1 MFRDDNL
8 AVRVVAVACGSE
20 VARKLGPRQHA
31 NPQVFKCRNTKV
43 TFDSKDWIRRFG
55 ATLEGVVDSA
65 EDIGGVPFR
74 SHSSIPIDDYQEGLR
89 RRFRELAALANEH
102 PYAAKLFDETR
113 IWRDDVPDELQA
125 LLLEHPVLAQVW
137 SAGPQDGLQLGNVT
151 GPEHADLKG
160 IASHLAKL
168 SARVGG
174 EYAATR
180 LHRFL
185 VAGQDKRLHAHEIMI
200 LHGLKIDEPIS
211 LGRGAYLADYSSVR
225 RRFGLD
231 EDPEPWLKHRRP
243 GLDTHPGRLA
253 DESSRCVLVRK
264 IDWGPAV
271 APRQHP
277 ADGNDQFSIL
287 RYRFPDDHVVDSF
300 VAMIEGRDML
310 LDLLSI
316 AVESRL
322 VSHKTVLALP
332 SWMEQISPSLGTG
345 HSTPKGH
352 RPFDVWPDDRTVSSQ
367 DVETFAAAGR
377 GWLQF
382 FANAPPNIRL
392 AVDRLVSSYGP
403 AATQFGFTQP
413 IIDVSIALE
422 AMYGPFANKSI
433 TRKLR
438 QRAGWLLGGPNTRR
452 RAKIEREMCLFYKM
466 RSKIVHGTE
475 AVPYHERKLKVYLH
489 KGRTLARETLLTML
503 NNGPIAATDK
513 GWNDLASGNVK
524 KGIKRL

>member
-1 MFRDDNL
+1 M
-8 AVRVVAVACGSE
+8 V
-20 VARKLGPRQHA
+20 
-31 NPQVFKCRNTKV
+31 
-43 TFDSKDWIRRFG
+43 FDSKDWIRRFG
-55 ATLEGVVDSA
+55 AVLEGVVDSA
-65 EDIGGVPFR
+65 EDIRGVPFEL
-74 SHSSIPIDDYQEGLR
+74 HSPNVMPIDDYQEGLR

-113 IWRDDVPDELQA
+113 IRRDDVPDGLQA

-137 SAGPQDGLQLGNVT
+137 TAGPQDGLQLGNVT
-151 GPEHADLKG
+151 GPEHADPKG
-160 IASHLAKL
+160 IISHLAKL

-174 EYAATR
+174 DYAATR

-185 VAGQDKRLHAHEIMI
+185 VAGQDTRLPAHEIMI
-200 LHGLKIDEPIS
+200 LHGLKVDEPIS

-231 EDPEPWLKHRRP
+231 EDPESWLKRRRP

-264 IDWGPAV
+264 INWGPAV
-271 APRQHP
+271 APCRHP
-277 ADGNDQFSIL
+277 ADGNDQFSRL

-332 SWMEQISPSLGTG
+332 SWMEQINPGLRTG
-345 HSTPKGH
+345 HSTLKGH
-352 RPFDVWPDDRTVSSQ
+352 RPFDVWPDDRTISGE

-382 FANAPPNIRL
+382 FENTPPNIRL

-403 AATQFGFTQP
+403 AATQFGFTEP
-413 IIDVSIALE
+413 IIDASIALE
-422 AMYGPFANKSI
+422 AMYGPFADGGI
-433 TRKLR
+433 TKKLSE
-438 QRAGWLLGGPNTRR
+438 RAGWLLEGPNTRR
-452 RAKIEREMCLFYKM
+452 RAEVEREMRCFYGV
-466 RSKIVHGTE
+466 RSDIVHGRK
-475 AVPYHERKLKVYLH
+475 AMPYHERILKDHLD
-489 KGRTLARETLLTML
+489 KGRTLARETLLTIL
-503 NNGPIAATDK
+503 NNGPIADTDK
-513 GWNDLASGNVK
+513 GWNDLASGESR
-524 KGIKRL
+524 KG